1 MFVQPVVGNSAYTD
15 SKFYFILLVSSRE
28 KRIATYKVDA
38 LDHDALVHSSCEVVN
53 ILWDKKK
60 FILLVYAYIGRKF
73 CELPYHSMSL
83 IYKEK
88 FTVVLCTG
96 LRKNRIKLKED
107 SDKAALIATSLSCPK
122 IENWDLRIKCLHVIP
137 EKLRVLGSVTLNTHG
152 PVFIFYSAW
161 ERGCLVFL
169 H

>member
-15 SKFYFILLVSSRE
+15 SKFYFILLVVSRE

-53 ILWDKKK
+53 VLWDKKK

-96 LRKNRIKLKED
+96 LRKTRIKLKED
-107 SDKAALIATSLSCPK
+107 SDKADRK
-122 IENWDLRIKCLHVIP
+122 
-137 EKLRVLGSVTLNTHG
+137 SV
-152 PVFIFYSAW
+152 V
-161 ERGCLVFL
+161 
-169 H
+169 